1 MSWIKNILRRICME
15 NIFDNKKKIMM
26 MMMIVYS
33 LREIEKV
40 KNWVWKKTLKRFF
53 FQIILK

>member
-1 MSWIKNILRRICME
+1 ME